1 MDSIIEAR
9 RAKAAVAWNLSD
21 EVVLIAAGSPIGIPG
36 GMDQCF
42 EYRIHPE
49 YRWLAEDRRPGSILA
64 FDPKEGWTRFTPAVT
79 DLERIWD
86 GVTSEPSGPYL
97 DEFGEWMRQREN
109 RTQLHLG
116 AGGEGN
122 EREQKLREQ
131 LTHVR
136 RPKDDSEIELMKL
149 AASATAAGHKAAREF
164 VRPGITEREIQIE
177 LEATFF
183 RNGADRTGY
192 HSIVGTGTNSAVF
205 HFSPGKRVV
214 QPNDVVLIDAGAE
227 VDGYVIDVTRT
238 YPAGDKFTPEQQ
250 AIYDIVLEAE
260 VNSISR
266 CRNGAEWLHIH
277 QLAALDMAQGLIDLG
292 LMRGTAS
299 SAIESE
305 AIALFLPHGI
315 GHMVGLGVRDASGPL
330 PGRLGEHK
338 AAGSRV
344 RCDLPLEPGYV
355 MTVEPGL
362 YFIPALLNDSE
373 KRRQFQD
380 FINWDRVE
388 PYLAMGGMRI
398 EDDILVTDGDPINLT
413 AEIAK

>member
-1 MDSIIEAR
+1 MERIIEER
-9 RAKAAVAWNLSD
+9 RAKAAAAWNL
-21 EVVLIAAGSPIGIPG
+21 ENEIVLISAGSPIGIPG

-49 YRWLAEDRRPGSILA
+49 YRWLATDQRPGSILA
-64 FDPKEGWTRFTPAVT
+64 YDPKQGWTRFTPAVT

-86 GVTSEPSGPYL
+86 GVTTEPEGPYL
-97 DEFGEWMRQREN
+97 DTFGEWMREREN

-116 AGGEGN
+116 AGGDGN

-136 RPKDDSEIELMKL
+136 RPKDEFEIDLMKR
-149 AASATAAGHKAAREF
+149 AASATAAGHKAARDF
-164 VRPGITEREIQIE
+164 IRPGVTEREIQIE
-177 LEATFF
+177 MEAAFF
-183 RNGADRTGY
+183 RGGADRTGY

-205 HFSPGKRVV
+205 HFSPGNRVV
-214 QPNDVVLIDAGAE
+214 QPGDVVLVDAGAE

-238 YPAGDKFTPEQQ
+238 YPSGDRFTPEQQ
-250 AIYDIVLEAE
+250 AIYDIVLQAE
-260 VNSISR
+260 VNSIDR
-266 CRNGAEWLHIH
+266 CRAGAEWLHVH
-277 QLAALDMAQGLIDLG
+277 ELAALDMAQGLIDLG
-292 LMRGTAS
+292 LMRGTAT
-299 SAIESE
+299 AAVESE

-330 PGRLGEHK
+330 PGRTGEHK

-344 RCDLPLEPGYV
+344 RCDLPLEPGYI

-362 YFIPALLNDSE
+362 YFIPALLNNPD
-373 KRRQFQD
+373 KRKQFED
-380 FINWDRVE
+380 FINWDRVD

-398 EDDILVTDGDPINLT
+398 EDNILITDGDPINLT
-413 AEIAK
+413 ANIPK